1 MKNKLIASLLVAV
14 VFFITSFTKLNENI
28 KSVKTEKQTEITFN
42 EKVYNFGT
50 IQQGDKVSHFFTFK
64 NTGKYNLIISR
75 AIGSCGCTIPEYP
88 KTPILPGKSGK
99 MKVSFNSKGK
109 SGKQTKTVSVYANVP
124 KGGVTITIKAN
135 IKVKT
140 F

>member
-88 KTPILPGKSGK
+88 KTPILPGKSAK

-124 KGGVTITIKAN
+124 KGGVAITIKAN

>member
-42 EKVYNFGT
+42 EKEYNFGT
-50 IQQGDKVSHFFTFK
+50 IKQGDKASHFFTFK